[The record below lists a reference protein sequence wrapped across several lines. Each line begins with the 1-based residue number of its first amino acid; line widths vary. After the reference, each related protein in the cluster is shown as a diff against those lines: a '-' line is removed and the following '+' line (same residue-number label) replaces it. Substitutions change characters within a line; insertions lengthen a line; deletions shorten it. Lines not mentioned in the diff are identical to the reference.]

1 MRGMRHVLIVVLI
14 LALAG
19 CGWHI
24 RGSAPGS
31 ASLDGISVVVDTRI
45 GQGELIRE
53 LRRTLTASG
62 ADVRDSGDWPRL
74 VIESESRDRQQIS
87 VAAGGGTEEYELR
100 YRVRWSIRDGDG
112 DTIAGPD
119 TFEQI
124 REYRFER
131 EAVLGSEEREEA
143 LLEEL
148 RRDVAFLL
156 TERVQA
162 TLGE

>member
-1 MRGMRHVLIVVLI
+1 MRTLRRVLLVVLI
-14 LALAG
+14 LALVG
-19 CGWHI
+19 CGWHL
-24 RGSAPGS
+24 RGSAPGT
-31 ASLDGISVVVDTRI
+31 ASLEGMVVVVDTRI

-53 LRRTLTASG
+53 LRRTLAATG
-62 ADVRDSGDWPRL
+62 ADVRDSGDGPRL
-74 VIESESRDRQQIS
+74 VIESESRDRQQLS
-87 VAAGGGTEEYELR
+87 VAAGGATEEYQLR

-112 DTIAGPD
+112 DTLAGPD

-124 REYRFER
+124 REYRFDR
-131 EAVLGSEEREEA
+131 TAVLGSEEREEA

>member
-1 MRGMRHVLIVVLI
+1 MRSLRRILIVMLI

-19 CGWHI
+19 CGWHL
-24 RGSAPGS
+24 RGSAPGT
-31 ASLDGISVVVDTRI
+31 ASLEGVSVVVDSQI

-53 LRRTLTASG
+53 LRRTLAAAG
-62 ADVRDSGDWPRL
+62 ADVRNSGDGPRL
-74 VIESESRDRQQIS
+74 VIESESRDRQQLS
-87 VAAGGGTEEYELR
+87 VAAGGDTEEYELR

-112 DTIAGPD
+112 ETLAGPD

-124 REYRFER
+124 REYRFDR
-131 EAVLGSEEREEA
+131 AAVLGSSEREEA

>member
-1 MRGMRHVLIVVLI
+1 MRSLQRILIVVLV

-19 CGWHI
+19 CGWHL
-24 RGSAPGS
+24 RGSAPGT
-31 ASLDGISVVVDTRI
+31 ASLEGVPVVVDSQI

-53 LRRTLTASG
+53 LRRTLAAAG
-62 ADVRDSGDWPRL
+62 ADVRSSGDGARL
-74 VIESESRDRQQIS
+74 VIESESRDRQQLS
-87 VAAGGGTEEYELR
+87 VAAGGGTEEYEVR

-112 DTIAGPD
+112 DTLAGPD

-124 REYRFER
+124 REYRFDR

-143 LLEEL
+143 LIEEL